1 MKAESK
7 GRDRVDP
14 NDSDLA
20 MSKASPAAG
29 FSVSGPIKSYFC
41 LSHLELDYGLS
52 VEGLLANLIA
62 QAALTLRTNAVKR
75 QPLHFFYTSVILL
88 YT

>member
-1 MKAESK
+1 MKVEWK

-20 MSKASPAAG
+20 ISKASPSVD

-41 LSHLELDYGLS
+41 LSHVELDYVLS

-75 QPLHFFYTSVILL
+75 QPLHFFYPSVILL